1 MAETDKQTMDLI
13 KKVQQQK
20 AEIEKAERPNWIT
33 NCSFSYVEGSA
44 KTVNLHVCRDVR
56 EMVCIAAFL
65 KDREKSYDT
74 ASKELGVEAPP
85 FQWDGFTV
93 KDWMSDIKTR
103 IDKVQIESKKKKL
116 ETLEA
121 RLNKIVS
128 PELRAKMELEAIAA
142 ELS

>member
-65 KDREKSYDT
+65 KDREKSYDA

-142 ELS
+142 ELG